1 MWEKTAGIL
10 KLVDEI
16 EFHPLNHEKV
26 IFTQILFSDYKYC
39 LIHFWSIEIE
49 LSRTKSE
56 QENEFESLGTQ
67 KIDFY
72 VLGK

>member
-1 MWEKTAGIL
+1 M
-10 KLVDEI
+10 
-16 EFHPLNHEKV
+16 FHPLNQEKV
-26 IFTQILFSDYKYC
+26 IITQILFSDYKYC

-49 LSRTKSE
+49 LSGTKSE
-56 QENEFESLGTQ
+56 QENEFESLGSQ